1 MDMYGLHEALNQAN
15 QLTHNEVEANM
26 DIQDDNNKILSGV
39 AGEQM
44 KNDALNDVMEVKNA
58 GLLGVS
64 GMTISSAYGKVKEA
78 RELALKV
85 KGRAD
90 KLKELSK
97 NMGSLGSS
105 ITSSIENNK
114 SPSNIPSLV
123 GPVDVPKP
131 PPIKIKPPSIPQIEG
146 APVKS
151 VQIEGAPSVVQPAPT
166 QIEGPTPKSVGAV
179 DLAEQSNFEP
189 NIAGD
194 VYSKGNVVKAE
205 ESMADFYSKAK
216 PSITADDPDEIG
228 SLYKQAS
235 EPPPIPQYSLGPP
248 PVPSTPPPADLRT
261 SLQKQD
267 FAQADAVGSID
278 KDGNNVV
285 NNVVRPPMYDPTLPG
300 QPETFLAPTTAENIK
315 NRLDAVME
323 RGPAVFGPA
332 EKPVPLTTQS
342 LLDADDKNDEVRPAE
357 PPEPPSEQLSTTAL
371 EDTKAKTFAGKIG
384 EYAGISGKLADT
396 IGKGAG
402 TLASVGLLTDSL
414 EGQYKSFTN
423 PNHHGFMQD
432 LSGDNT
438 AEKLGNL
445 GSEIGSVMDIVG
457 TATAQPELALI
468 GSGISAVG
476 GLASDIGSWFEHKD
490 DDKKIQDN
498 AVASESNLRVVQNVA
513 QSGDI
518 AEGSKSTLRME
529 GQ

>member
-1 MDMYGLHEALNQAN
+1 MDMYGLHEALNQSN

-26 DIQDDNNKILSGV
+26 DIQDENNKILSGV
-39 AGEQM
+39 AGEEM

-64 GMTISSAYGKVKEA
+64 GMSIASAYGDVKKA

-105 ITSSIENNK
+105 IKSSIENDK
-114 SPSNIPSLV
+114 SPSNIPSLTDIV
-123 GPVDVPKP
+123 APSGPKP
-131 PPIKIKPPSIPQIEG
+131 PPIPDFPKSYETSLNPP
-146 APVKS
+146 PV
-151 VQIEGAPSVVQPAPT
+151 PSTPPPNVVKLAPT

-194 VYSKGNVVKAE
+194 VYSKGNMLKAE
-205 ESMADFYSKAK
+205 DSIADFYSKTK
-216 PSITADDPDEIG
+216 PSITSDDPDEIG
-228 SLYKQAS
+228 SLYKAS
-235 EPPPIPQYSLGPP
+235 GPPPIPSYSLGPP
-248 PVPSTPPPADLRT
+248 PVPSTPPP
-261 SLQKQD
+261 S
-267 FAQADAVGSID
+267 S
-278 KDGNNVV
+278 VV
-285 NNVVRPPMYDPTLPG
+285 KPPMYDPTLPG
-300 QPETFLAPTTAENIK
+300 QPETFLAPTNEENIK

-332 EKPVPLTTQS
+332 EKPVELTTQS

-384 EYAGISGKLADT
+384 EYAGLSGKLADT

-402 TLASVGLLTDSL
+402 TLASVGILTESL

-457 TATAQPELALI
+457 TATGQPEIALI
-468 GSGISAVG
+468 GTGISAVG

-490 DDKKIQDN
+490 DDTKIKQQ
-498 AVASESNLRVVQNVA
+498 AVASESNLRVVDNVA

>member
-26 DIQDDNNKILSGV
+26 DIQDENNKILSGI
-39 AGEQM
+39 AGEEM

-64 GMTISSAYGKVKEA
+64 GMSIASAYGDVKKA

-97 NMGSLGSS
+97 NIGSS
-105 ITSSIENNK
+105 ITNDK
-114 SPSNIPSLV
+114 SPSNIPSLT

-131 PPIKIKPPSIPQIEG
+131 PPIKIKPPSIPQIE
-146 APVKS
+146 APVQP
-151 VQIEGAPSVVQPAPT
+151 VQIEGAPSVLQPAPT
-166 QIEGPTPKSVGAV
+166 QIEGPAPKSVGAV
-179 DLAEQSNFEP
+179 DLAEQSNFET

-194 VYSKGNVVKAE
+194 FYSGGNIVKAE
-205 ESMADFYSKAK
+205 DSIADFYKK
-216 PSITADDPDEIG
+216 TTPNITQDDPDEIG
-228 SLYKQAS
+228 SLYKKITTTGPDELQLKDIA
-235 EPPPIPQYSLGPP
+235 EAKQLG
-248 PVPSTPPPADLRT
+248 T
-261 SLQKQD
+261 
-267 FAQADAVGSID
+267 ID
-278 KDGNNVV
+278 SSG

-300 QPETFLAPTTAENIK
+300 QPETFLAPTTEENQQS
-315 NRLDAVME
+315 RLDAIFGK
-323 RGPAVFGPA
+323 GPAVFGPA
-332 EKPVPLTTQS
+332 EKPVELTTQS

-357 PPEPPSEQLSTTAL
+357 PPEPINTQLSTTAL
-371 EDTKAKTFAGKIG
+371 EDTKAKTFVGKIG

-402 TLASVGLLTDSL
+402 TLASVGILTESL

-457 TATAQPELALI
+457 TATGQPEIALI
-468 GSGISAVG
+468 GTGISAVG

-490 DDKKIQDN
+490 DDTKIKQQ
-498 AVASESNLRVVQNVA
+498 AEASESNLRVVQNVA

>member
-15 QLTHNEVEANM
+15 QLTHNEIEANM
-26 DIQDDNNKILSGV
+26 DIQDENNKILSGV

-44 KNDALNDVMEVKNA
+44 KNDALNDVMDVKDA
-58 GLLGVS
+58 GILGIS
-64 GMTISSAYGKVKEA
+64 GITIAGAYGKVKEA

-97 NMGSLGSS
+97 NVGSLGSS
-105 ITSSIENNK
+105 IASSIENDK
-114 SPSNIPSLV
+114 SPSNIPSLTDIV
-123 GPVDVPKP
+123 APKP
-131 PPIKIKPPSIPQIEG
+131 PPIPDFPKSYETSLNPP
-146 APVKS
+146 PV
-151 VQIEGAPSVVQPAPT
+151 PSTPPPNVVKLAPT
-166 QIEGPTPKSVGAV
+166 QIEGPAPKSVGAV

-194 VYSKGNVVKAE
+194 VYSKGNVDVPK
-205 ESMADFYSKAK
+205 ESMADFYSKTEPK
-216 PSITADDPDEIG
+216 ITSDDPDEIG
-228 SLYKQAS
+228 SLYKEAS
-235 EPPPIPQYSLGPP
+235 GPPPIPSYSLGPP
-248 PVPSTPPPADLRT
+248 PVPSTPPP
-261 SLQKQD
+261 S
-267 FAQADAVGSID
+267 S
-278 KDGNNVV
+278 VV
-285 NNVVRPPMYDPTLPG
+285 KPPMYDPTLPG
-300 QPETFLAPTTAENIK
+300 QPETFMAPTTAENTK

-357 PPEPPSEQLSTTAL
+357 PPEPVSTQLSTTAL
-371 EDTKAKTFAGKIG
+371 EDTKAKTFVGKIG

-402 TLASVGLLTDSL
+402 TLASVGILTESL

-468 GSGISAVG
+468 GTGISAVG

-490 DDKKIQDN
+490 DDKKIQDK
-498 AVASESNLRVVQNVA
+498 AVASESDLRVVDNIA
-513 QSGDI
+513 GSGDI